1 MFGIVVDGENL
12 DSLLMELKGE
22 GTVEG
27 VTMAY
32 DADVVQKIE
41 ASGKTSD
48 KYTKLPNI
56 TWIEQ

>member
-1 MFGIVVDGENL
+1 
-12 DSLLMELKGE
+12 MELKGE

-41 ASGKTSD
+41 VSGKTSD